1 MALELLAHDQIL
13 REVVAGTG
21 ATFATETYGGLGGD
35 RSHGHAAEVLGPRR
49 WPSHV
54 RVSFRSLWFSL
65 CVSGVA
71 GGAVVIAALALSIAY
86 RNIDQLDLMRER
98 IVSLDTG
105 LSGVPALQKYVEAIA
120 VEQVRMREAN
130 QAQLA
135 ALQSTNDR
143 VAKVEVG
150 LRQSIDVVDQALE
163 KAVDKS
169 EEREDSLGLRLEKI
183 EGVQTALAASG
194 PRREGIGRT
203 TAEDAPSA
211 AAFRLLRIDDD
222 VATLEG
228 PSGSILVSVGGYVP
242 GLGRILKIGKQGR
255 NGVIVATNRTLSG
268 PWSQVAANSEPLPL
282 DIEHDSIQVPSMV
295 EVGLANSG
303 KRKRFRGVGSNTKSL
318 KD

>member
-21 ATFATETYGGLGGD
+21 ATFPTETDGGLGGD
-35 RSHGHAAEVLGPRR
+35 RSDGHAAEVLGPRR
-49 WPSHV
+49 WPSHA
-54 RVSFRSLWFSL
+54 RVNFRSLWFSL
-65 CVSGVA
+65 CISGVA

-86 RNIDQLDLMRER
+86 RNIDELDLIRER

-105 LSGVPALQKYVEAIA
+105 LSSLPALQKDFEGIA

-135 ALQSTNDR
+135 ALQSSNDT
-143 VAKVEVG
+143 VAKVAEG
-150 LRQSIDVVDQALE
+150 LRQSIDFVDQALE
-163 KAVDKS
+163 KAIDKS
-169 EEREDSLGLRLEKI
+169 EQRENSLGLRLEKI

-194 PRREGIGRT
+194 PRREGVRRI

-211 AAFRLLRIDDD
+211 ATFRLLRIDDD
-222 VATLEG
+222 VATLKA
-228 PSGSILVSVGGYVP
+228 PSGSILVSVGADVP

-255 NGVIVATNRTLSG
+255 NGVIVAANRTLSA

-282 DIEHDSIQVPSMV
+282 DIEHDSIQVPSMA
-295 EVGLANSG
+295 EAGPANSG
-303 KRKRFRGVGSNTKSL
+303 KRKRFHGVGSNTKSL
-318 KD
+318 N